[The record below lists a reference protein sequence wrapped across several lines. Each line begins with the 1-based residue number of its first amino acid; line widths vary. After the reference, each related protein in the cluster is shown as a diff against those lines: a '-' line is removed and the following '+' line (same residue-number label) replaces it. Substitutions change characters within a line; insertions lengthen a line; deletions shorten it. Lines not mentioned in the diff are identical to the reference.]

1 MATVYLSAKLPEVAS
16 RMLDQAGID
25 YEVFA
30 GDGLITKDE
39 LLKHVTNCQVLITPL
54 STQVDKDVIDA
65 APNLKLIANFGAGF
79 NNIDTAYART
89 KGIDVTNT
97 PFVSSTATAEVAS
110 GLVIA
115 LMRRIVEG
123 DHRMR
128 TIGFDGWAP
137 LFFLGHE
144 LAGKTLGIVGLGS
157 IGRRVAQ
164 RLHAFDMKI
173 IYTQRHQ
180 ADPATEAHYNA
191 EYVSLDELLKRSD
204 VVTLHCPLTPE
215 TLHMID
221 APQFAMMKDSAMII
235 NCARGPVLNEDALL
249 KALQD
254 HKLAGAALDVYEAE
268 PNVADGFKQL
278 KNVILTPHIG
288 NASFEARDAMA
299 EIVAG
304 NAVNILKGASAKYI
318 VNK

>member
-16 RMLDQAGID
+16 KMLDQAGID

>member
-16 RMLDQAGID
+16 KMLDQAGID
-25 YEVFA
+25 YEVFP